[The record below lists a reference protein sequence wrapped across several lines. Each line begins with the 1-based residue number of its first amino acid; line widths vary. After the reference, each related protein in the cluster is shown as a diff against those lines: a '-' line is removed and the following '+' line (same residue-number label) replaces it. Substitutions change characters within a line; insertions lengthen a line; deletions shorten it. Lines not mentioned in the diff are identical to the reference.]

1 MEKIAIISDVHGNIT
16 ALNTVL
22 KDIEDRGIKRIFCL
36 GDMLIKCSAPSEC
49 VDKILNTCEVVVKGN
64 CEERTVETPRIEEH
78 LWNQRKLSD
87 KQKEKIKDL
96 PLSYDFKMSGYN
108 IRIMHASPNSIHQKA
123 YFWDFDSE
131 FSNRMNTMFENT
143 EYLNNLDSE
152 VPDIVIFGHIH
163 KPFLIRLKNKM
174 LINPGA
180 VSNTSDLVTI
190 NGKDYTYGSY
200 LILEGEFGS
209 EKISE
214 ISYKIV
220 KFIYDHKKEA
230 EQILK
235 TDMPNKENAYREIY
249 TGKYFDRKVLEKGM

>member
-1 MEKIAIISDVHGNIT
+1 MEKIAIISDIHGNIT

-22 KDIEDRGIKRIFCL
+22 EDIEKRGIKRIFCL

-49 VDKILNTCEVVVKGN
+49 VEKVLSRCEVVVKGN
-64 CEERTVETPRIEEH
+64 CEERTVEDPRIDEH
-78 LWNQRKLSD
+78 YWNQYQLSEE
-87 KQKEKIKDL
+87 QKEKIKQL

-108 IRIMHASPNSIHQKA
+108 IRIMHASPNTIHQKA

-131 FSNRMNTMFENT
+131 FSDRMKLMFENT
-143 EYLNNLDSE
+143 QYLNNLGAE
-152 VPDIVIFGHIH
+152 IPDIVVFGHIH
-163 KPFLIRLKNKM
+163 KPFIVRQREKL

-180 VSNTSDLVTI
+180 VSNTSDLINI

-209 EKISE
+209 DEISE

-220 KFIYDHKKEA
+220 KFTYDHKKEA
-230 EQILK
+230 ELILK
-235 TDMPNKENAYREIY
+235 TDMPNRESAYQEIY
-249 TGKYFDRKVLEKGM
+249 TGKYFDRKVLEKR